1 MSDLSLLSTLIR
13 VNKKRTDELVEEA
26 VDKSIFGTE
35 DFTDTISRGFINQTH
50 RPHLD
55 RSIQDVASMFG
66 NTTITRDEECEKKLV
81 KLLEEKDQ
89 SNKDLVKILNEARN
103 EMSPSQSLVIDSLRN
118 QISTQQQT
126 ISSLRTA
133 ATELS
138 NCQSKFLEI
147 SGKLS
152 EKESSLNDLE
162 VNLSERDTVI
172 EETKKILSESR
183 ETLRKLQENHDQQ
196 SRDTVN
202 RHINELED
210 KDSQLT
216 NLRKERNLLE
226 EKIKTLEGFN
236 INEKNSLEADV
247 SRLLNEVRE
256 KSSQILGLDSSIDS
270 LKQQLESS
278 NNRGDACILDLEERE
293 KEIGRLQGENGTFIL
308 DLEEREKEIGR
319 LQGENGTFILD
330 LEEREKEIGRLQ
342 EENGTFILDLEE
354 REKEIGRLQE
364 EKGSLESRIRV
375 MDNSIED
382 IEKKL
387 EESLKKNRDLE
398 FNNAENGVNN
408 SLERAKQTQEI
419 SKQKLM
425 KKELEI
431 KLKNAEEENILQ
443 DLKTCRDKN
452 VDLEKKIRSTESQL
466 INSSLEKSNLVER
479 LSARENNI
487 SALAEQNRVIS
498 FELEKLQNETEE
510 RERKLRDTEA
520 YRSAIDYLRTPQKQ
534 RKPSSVLLNQTYG
547 VLFLLRREGRNI
559 PMTLEP
565 GRTGNMDRT
574 KLELFSREVFRNF
587 EKTESF
593 MIRIN
598 ENDVRVSV
606 EKNFVFHTWINVRR
620 DNACLFTKT
629 GNSDQN
635 SINAKEFLLLLYI
648 IHRNGLYG
656 DDGSLLIPV
665 GRVDSVGSSAFD
677 LSSMFLWNS

>member
-89 SNKDLVKILNEARN
+89 SNKDLA
-103 EMSPSQSLVIDSLRN
+103 
-118 QISTQQQT
+118 QQQT

-183 ETLRKLQENHDQQ
+183 ETLRKLQENHDQK

-278 NNRGDACILDLEERE
+278 NNRGDACILDLEER
-293 KEIGRLQGENGTFIL
+293 IP
-308 DLEEREKEIGR
+308 
-319 LQGENGTFILD
+319 
-330 LEEREKEIGRLQ
+330 
-342 EENGTFILDLEE
+342 
-354 REKEIGRLQE
+354 
-364 EKGSLESRIRV
+364 RV
-375 MDNSIED
+375 PD
-382 IEKKL
+382 
-387 EESLKKNRDLE
+387 
-398 FNNAENGVNN
+398 
-408 SLERAKQTQEI
+408 
-419 SKQKLM
+419 
-425 KKELEI
+425 
-431 KLKNAEEENILQ
+431 
-443 DLKTCRDKN
+443 
-452 VDLEKKIRSTESQL
+452 
-466 INSSLEKSNLVER
+466 
-479 LSARENNI
+479 
-487 SALAEQNRVIS
+487 
-498 FELEKLQNETEE
+498 
-510 RERKLRDTEA
+510 
-520 YRSAIDYLRTPQKQ
+520 
-534 RKPSSVLLNQTYG
+534 PSYG
-547 VLFLLRREGRNI
+547 
-559 PMTLEP
+559 
-565 GRTGNMDRT
+565 
-574 KLELFSREVFRNF
+574 
-587 EKTESF
+587 
-593 MIRIN
+593 
-598 ENDVRVSV
+598 
-606 EKNFVFHTWINVRR
+606 
-620 DNACLFTKT
+620 
-629 GNSDQN
+629 
-635 SINAKEFLLLLYI
+635 
-648 IHRNGLYG
+648 
-656 DDGSLLIPV
+656 
-665 GRVDSVGSSAFD
+665 
-677 LSSMFLWNS
+677 